1 MAHESAYF
9 KLGRTDGRHD
19 AKALKKGLDALFP
32 WRKILHLR
40 NSYKSVTIILSSRGN
55 YLKEV
60 MHMICNNGGNYD
72 CSSLWQMLCQY
83 LGIGC

>member
-1 MAHESAYF
+1 M
-9 KLGRTDGRHD
+9 
-19 AKALKKGLDALFP
+19 
-32 WRKILHLR
+32 HLR